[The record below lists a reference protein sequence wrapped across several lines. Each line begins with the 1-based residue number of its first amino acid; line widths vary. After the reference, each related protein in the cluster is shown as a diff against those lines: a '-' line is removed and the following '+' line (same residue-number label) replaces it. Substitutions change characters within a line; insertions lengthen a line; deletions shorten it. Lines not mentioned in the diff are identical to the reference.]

1 MIGWTLARYFATR
14 YLVTVF
20 WFLLAIVA
28 LIFIADFTQLNDRF
42 GGLSGFSV
50 GLGFKI
56 AALRVLMIFQ
66 QTMPFIGLFGS
77 MAVLIQLNRK
87 YELVVA
93 RSAGLS
99 AWQFLAPLCVGAF
112 LFGLAAIVFINPLA
126 ARGFALGEDLQAGL
140 TSQTTGA
147 SGALLVPWFR
157 QYSDQGDVIIGA
169 KAVLSKG
176 TVLTSPVFILLDK
189 DGSILKRIDGDK
201 ATLGNKK
208 WTISNAVQSKQGAIA
223 GKPSQVEV
231 ATNLT
236 PELVQERLLLPEMI
250 PVFELPEKIAVAK
263 SLGYPASSFAMQ
275 FHSVIALPALLV
287 VMTLIAAT
295 VTLKFVRFGQSAAMI
310 LGGILAGFMLYVV
323 SVLVKAFGGAGIV
336 PPVVAAWI
344 PVLLAFLFG
353 VSFLLHK
360 EDG

>member
-1 MIGWTLARYFATR
+1 MIGWTLSRYFALR
-14 YLVTVF
+14 YLITVF
-20 WFLLAIVA
+20 WFLIAIVA
-28 LIFIADFTQLNDRF
+28 LVFIADFTQLNDRF
-42 GGLSGFSV
+42 GGLSGYSL
-50 GLGFKI
+50 GLGLKI

-66 QTMPFIGLFGS
+66 QTLPFIGLFGS

-99 AWQFLAPLCVGAF
+99 AWQFLAPLCFGAF

-126 ARGFALGEDLQAGL
+126 ARGFALGEDLQANL

-147 SGALLVPWFR
+147 STALSVPWIR
-157 QYSDQGDVIIGA
+157 QYSESGDVIIGA
-169 KAVLSKG
+169 KSVLNKG
-176 TVLTSPVFILLDK
+176 TVLVSPVFILLEK
-189 DGSILKRIDGDK
+189 DGTILRRIDGAR
-201 ATLGNKK
+201 ATLGDKK
-208 WTISNAVQSKQGAIA
+208 WIVSNAVQSKQGTVA
-223 GKPSQVEV
+223 GKPQDVEV
-231 ATNLT
+231 PTNLT
-236 PELVQERLLLPEMI
+236 PALVQERLLFPEMI

-263 SLGYPASSFAMQ
+263 SLGYPAYNFAMQ
-275 FHSVIALPALLV
+275 FHSVIALPLLLV

-295 VTLKFVRFGQSAAMI
+295 VTLKFVRFGQSATMI

-336 PPVVAAWI
+336 PPIVAAWI

>member
-1 MIGWTLARYFATR
+1 MIGWTLSRYFAIR

-20 WFLLAIVA
+20 WFLLAITA
-28 LIFIADFTQLNDRF
+28 LIFIADFTQLSDRF
-42 GGLSGFSV
+42 SGLPGYSLSL
-50 GLGFKI
+50 GLKI
-56 AALRVLMIFQ
+56 SALRVLMIFQ
-66 QTMPFIGLFGS
+66 QTLPFIGLFAS

-99 AWQFLAPLCVGAF
+99 AWQFLAPLCAGAF
-112 LFGLAAIVFINPLA
+112 LFGLVAILLINPLA
-126 ARGFALGEDLQAGL
+126 ARGFAVGEELQSGL
-140 TSQTTGA
+140 TSSTSGA
-147 SGALLVPWFR
+147 SSALSVPWIR
-157 QYSDQGDVIIGA
+157 QNSPDGDVIIGA
-169 KAVLSKG
+169 KSVLNNG
-176 TVLTSPVFILLDK
+176 TVLVSPVFIMLDA
-189 DGSILKRIDGDK
+189 DGLIVKRIDGAS
-201 ATLGNKK
+201 ATLGNQK
-208 WTISNAVQSKQGAIA
+208 WIIKDAIQSKQGAVS
-223 GKPSQVEV
+223 GQPTQLEV
-231 ATNLT
+231 PTNLT
-236 PELVQERLLLPEMI
+236 PELVQERLLNPEMI
-250 PVFELPEKIAVAK
+250 PIFELPEKIAVAK
-263 SLGYPASSFAMQ
+263 SLGFPTDNFAMQ

-336 PPVVAAWI
+336 PPLVAAWI

>member
-1 MIGWTLARYFATR
+1 MIGWTLFKYFAVR
-14 YLVTVF
+14 YLTTVC
-20 WFLLAIVA
+20 WFLIAIVA

-42 GGLSGFSV
+42 GGLDGYTIW
-50 GLGFKI
+50 LGVKI

-66 QTMPFIGLFGS
+66 QTLPFIGLFAS

-99 AWQFLAPLCVGAF
+99 AWQFLAPLCAGAF
-112 LFGLAAIVFINPLA
+112 VFGLVAVVFINPFA
-126 ARGFALGEDLQAGL
+126 ARGFALGEDYQSTLA
-140 TSQTTGA
+140 SRMTGA
-147 SGALLVPWFR
+147 SGALSIPWIR
-157 QYSDQGDVIIGA
+157 QYSPKGDVIIGA
-169 KAVLSKG
+169 KSVLNSG
-176 TVLTSPVFILLDK
+176 TVLIMPVFIFLDTN
-189 DGSILKRIDGDK
+189 GSIVKRIDGK
-201 ATLGNKK
+201 TATLGDKE
-208 WTISNAVQSKQGAIA
+208 WVVAEAVQSKQGAIA
-223 GKPSQVEV
+223 GKPESLKV

-236 PELVQERLLLPEMI
+236 PALIQERLLYPEMI
-250 PVFELPEKIAVAK
+250 PVFELPERIKIAK
-263 SLGYPASSFAMQ
+263 SLGYSANNFAMQ

-287 VMTLIAAT
+287 VMTLIAST
-295 VTLKFVRFGQSAAMI
+295 VTLNFVRFGQSATLI

-336 PPVVAAWI
+336 PPILAAWI